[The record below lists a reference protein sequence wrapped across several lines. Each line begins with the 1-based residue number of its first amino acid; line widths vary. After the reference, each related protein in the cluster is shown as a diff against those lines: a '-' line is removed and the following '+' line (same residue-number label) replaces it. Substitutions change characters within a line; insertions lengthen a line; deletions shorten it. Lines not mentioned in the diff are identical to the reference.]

1 MARGSHGHKEE
12 NVMLIR
18 FDPFRGLDDFADQ
31 MRDTG
36 RTRSMP
42 LDAYL
47 IGDVF
52 HVDLDLPGVQP
63 GSIEVTVEKN
73 VLSVK
78 AERQWKAEGVD
89 TVICERPVGTFTREL
104 FLGENLDT
112 DKIAAS
118 YEDGVLRLK
127 IPVIEQAKA
136 RRIEVSTSE
145 TNKETITT
153 ASAS

>member
-1 MARGSHGHKEE
+1 
-12 NVMLIR
+12 MLMR

-31 MRDTG
+31 LRDAR

-42 LDAYL
+42 LDAYR

-78 AERQWKAEGVD
+78 AERQWKTEGVEI
-89 TVICERPVGTFTREL
+89 VVCERPVGTFTREL

-112 DKIAAS
+112 DRIAAS
-118 YEDGVLRLK
+118 YEDGVLRLT
-127 IPVIEQAKA
+127 IPVAEQAKA

-145 TNKETITT
+145 KKKEAITT

>member
-1 MARGSHGHKEE
+1 
-12 NVMLIR
+12 MLMR

-31 MRDTG
+31 LRDAR

-42 LDAYL
+42 LDAYR

-78 AERQWKAEGVD
+78 AERQWKTEGVEI
-89 TVICERPVGTFTREL
+89 VVSERPVGTFTREL

-112 DKIAAS
+112 DRIGAS
-118 YEDGVLRLK
+118 YEDGVLRLT
-127 IPVIEQAKA
+127 IPVAEQAKA

-145 TNKETITT
+145 KKKKEVIPA

>member
-1 MARGSHGHKEE
+1 
-12 NVMLIR
+12 MLMR
-18 FDPFRGLDDFADQ
+18 FDPFGGLDDLADQ
-31 MRDTG
+31 LRDAR

-42 LDAYL
+42 LDAYRV
-47 IGDVF
+47 GDVF
-52 HVDLDLPGVQP
+52 HVDLDLPGVKP
-63 GSIEVTVEKN
+63 ESIEVTVEKN

-78 AERQWKAEGVD
+78 AERQWSAEGVD

-112 DKIAAS
+112 DKITAS

-127 IPVIEQAKA
+127 IPVAEQAKT

-145 TNKETITT
+145 KKQAITT

>member
-1 MARGSHGHKEE
+1 
-12 NVMLIR
+12 
-18 FDPFRGLDDFADQ
+18 
-31 MRDTG
+31 
-36 RTRSMP
+36 MP
-42 LDAYL
+42 LDAYR

-78 AERQWKAEGVD
+78 AERQWKTEGVEI
-89 TVICERPVGTFTREL
+89 VVSERPVGTFTREL

-112 DKIAAS
+112 DRIAAS
-118 YEDGVLRLK
+118 YEDGVLRLT
-127 IPVIEQAKA
+127 IPVAEQAKA

-145 TNKETITT
+145 KKEVIPA
-153 ASAS
+153 ASAG

>member
-1 MARGSHGHKEE
+1 MTRGSHGHKEE
-12 NVMLIR
+12 NAMLMR

-31 MRDTG
+31 MRDTR

-104 FLGENLDT
+104 FLGQNLDT

-145 TNKETITT
+145 KNKETVTT